1 MGSSLSKYWKRSF
14 GFVIGIASDDG
25 VLDILGNSLCAA
37 GQMIEQKRLSGQWVV
52 FELQIGR
59 ALQGGQK

>member
-1 MGSSLSKYWKRSF
+1 M
-14 GFVIGIASDDG
+14 IGIASDDG

-37 GQMIEQKRLSGQWVV
+37 GQMVGRKRLSGQWVV

-59 ALQGGQK
+59 ALQDGQK